1 MIVKSRT
8 ETIEFIEIDSNID
21 LGNFNLKAVGFDENE
36 EMVMVTLPNLI
47 ETRNTLNHLAKM
59 IEINNRKL
67 FIGCGNANNKVLKH
81 KRDFL
86 LEQVLTMTCMLYPK
100 LDNMKINLK
109 LGLPPAE
116 FSKSAYQKA
125 LLENFKIGHI
135 YNFKLEG
142 KEKNIIINSAKICI
156 EGYSAF
162 VAIAD
167 EVKYSGRDLL
177 VIDVGGGTTD
187 ACPFSYNFD
196 LEQFIPGMPITIESG
211 NINLVSDITN
221 KIKNKDGADIST
233 LQIDT
238 YIRKDINRVEFGDF
252 VYDIIEYI
260 PSAKATA
267 SLIFSRLENEY
278 GSLDKY
284 ELVLVGGGAKLFNA
298 LMDDKINKKIELDE
312 NFKLYANALGFA
324 LQ

>member
-1 MIVKSRT
+1 MIEKSRT

-86 LEQVLTMTCMLYPK
+86 LEQVLTMTCMLYPNI
-100 LDNMKINLK
+100 DNMKINLK
-109 LGLPPAE
+109 IGLPPVE

-125 LLENFKIGHI
+125 LLENFKIGNI

-142 KEKNIIINSAKICI
+142 KEKNVAINSVKICI

-167 EVKYSGRDLL
+167 EITYSGRDLL
-177 VIDVGGGTTD
+177 VIDIGGGTTD
-187 ACPFSYNFD
+187 ACSFTYNFD
-196 LEQFIPGMPITIESG
+196 LEQFIPGMPITVESG

-221 KIKNKDGADIST
+221 KINSIDGADISL

-238 YIRKDINRVEFGDF
+238 YIRKDINKVEFANF
-252 VYDIIEYI
+252 TYNISEHIS
-260 PSAKATA
+260 SARDSA

-278 GSLDKY
+278 GSLDKF
-284 ELVLVGGGAKLFNA
+284 EIVLVGGGSKLFNI
-298 LMDDKINKKIELDE
+298 LMNDKINKNMELDD